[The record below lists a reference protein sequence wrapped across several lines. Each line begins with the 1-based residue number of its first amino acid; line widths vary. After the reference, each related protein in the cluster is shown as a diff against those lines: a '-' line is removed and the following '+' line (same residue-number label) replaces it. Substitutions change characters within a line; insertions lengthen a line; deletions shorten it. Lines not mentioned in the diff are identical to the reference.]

1 MPVSAKK
8 DVLSIRGLEVHY
20 ATERGVVRAVRKV
33 DLTVGEGEIVG
44 LVGESGCGKSATL
57 LSVMR
62 LLPYPGKVVAG
73 QVLLDGTDVLKLSMK
88 DLRPLRGKAMAMVFQ
103 DPMSTLNPA
112 HKVERQLGEAIRVHG
127 RTPARGDL
135 IRLLEEVG
143 IASPEDVLGYY
154 PHQLSGGM
162 QQRVMIAAAL
172 ACRPRLILAD
182 EPTTALDVT
191 IEAQIL
197 DLLRKINKERGTAI
211 VLVTH
216 NLAVASQFCHR
227 IAVMYAGQIVEEGP
241 VADVLSRPLHPYTRA
256 GRMYPE
262 IPEGCPPYADS
273 GSGARWRRHTIG
285 CSFRPRCSK
294 AVPICGN
301 PRGQDLLPVG
311 RRWVRCERWNAA
323 EYGDVAASRRYG
335 VVLIGGSQSK
345 T

>member
-1 MPVSAKK
+1 LKGGIDVPVSAKK

-241 VADVLSRPLHPYTRA
+241 VADVLSRPLHPYTR
-256 GRMYPE
+256 GLVGC
-262 IPEGCPPYADS
+262 IPRFQKGVRLTPIPGQVPDLAE
-273 GSGARWRRHTIG
+273 HTIG

-323 EYGDVAASRRYG
+323 EYGDVAASDDMG
-335 VVLIGGSQSK
+335 WS
-345 T
+345 